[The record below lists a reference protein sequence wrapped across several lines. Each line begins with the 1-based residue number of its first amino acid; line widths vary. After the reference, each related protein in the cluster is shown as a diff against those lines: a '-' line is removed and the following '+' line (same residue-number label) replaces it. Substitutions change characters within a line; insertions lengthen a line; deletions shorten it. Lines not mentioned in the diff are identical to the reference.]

1 MTASPASTVRPNPAM
16 SAGEDSMPHVLVVD
30 DDRRLRTLLRQY
42 LNENGYRVTT
52 AVDAADARKRL
63 EGLTFDLIVLD
74 VMMPGESGFDF
85 TASIRETSDVPIL
98 LLTAMG
104 EVQNRITGLETGA
117 DDYLPKPFEPRE
129 LLLRIRRILQRSS
142 GAEQSGAEE
151 KKEVTFG
158 KYRFDIQRGEL
169 WRGRVRI
176 PLTTAEIQ
184 LMSALALSP
193 GRIISRVALAR
204 RCGNVQERSIDVQ
217 ITRLRR
223 KFEDDP
229 KIPRFLRT
237 VRGEGYIFW
246 TD

>member
-1 MTASPASTVRPNPAM
+1 MTANPASTVRPNPAM

-85 TASIRETSDVPIL
+85 TASIRETSEVPIL

-104 EVQNRITGLETGA
+104 EVENRITGLETGA

>member
-1 MTASPASTVRPNPAM
+1 M
-16 SAGEDSMPHVLVVD
+16 SAPAVPIHDDVPHVLVVD
-30 DDRRLRTLLRQY
+30 DDNRLRTLLKKF
-42 LNENGYRVTT
+42 LADNGYRVTT

-63 EGLTFDLIVLD
+63 EGLAFDLIVLD

-85 TASIRETSDVPIL
+85 TVAIRETSEVPIL

-104 EVQNRITGLETGA
+104 EVENRITGLETGA

-142 GAEQSGAEE
+142 GTDQNGAEE

-158 KYRFDIQRGEL
+158 NYRFDIQRGEL
-169 WRGRVRI
+169 WRGRARI

-193 GRIISRVALAR
+193 GRIISRIALAR

-237 VRGEGYIFW
+237 VRGEGYILW

>member
-1 MTASPASTVRPNPAM
+1 M
-16 SAGEDSMPHVLVVD
+16 
-30 DDRRLRTLLRQY
+30 
-42 LNENGYRVTT
+42 
-52 AVDAADARKRL
+52 
-63 EGLTFDLIVLD
+63 
-74 VMMPGESGFDF
+74 
-85 TASIRETSDVPIL
+85 PIL

-104 EVQNRITGLETGA
+104 EVENRITGLETGA

-142 GAEQSGAEE
+142 GARSAGAED

-158 KYRFDIQRGEL
+158 EYRFDIERGEL
-169 WRGRVRI
+169 WRGRLRI
-176 PLTTAEIQ
+176 PLTTAEVQ
-184 LMSALALSP
+184 LMSVLATAP
-193 GRIISRVALAR
+193 GRIISRIALAQ

-229 KIPRFLRT
+229 KMPHFLRT
-237 VRGEGYIFW
+237 VRGEGYILW

>member
-1 MTASPASTVRPNPAM
+1 MTANPAPNPRPRA
-16 SAGEDSMPHVLVVD
+16 APVGDDAMPHVLVVD
-30 DDRRLRTLLRQY
+30 DDRRLRTLLKQY
-42 LNENGYRVTT
+42 LTENGYRVTT

-63 EGLTFDLIVLD
+63 EGLAFDLLVLD
-74 VMMPGESGFDF
+74 VMMPGESGFDLT
-85 TASIRETSDVPIL
+85 TALRETSDVPIL

-104 EVQNRITGLETGA
+104 EVENRITGLESGA

-129 LLLRIRRILQRSS
+129 LLLRIGRILKRANGLDQA
-142 GAEQSGAEE
+142 GGEE
-151 KKEVTFG
+151 AKEVTFG
-158 KYRFDIQRGEL
+158 RFRYDIDRGEL

-176 PLTTAEIQ
+176 PLTTVEIQ
-184 LMSALALSP
+184 LLSILARSP

-223 KFEDDP
+223 KFEGDP
-229 KIPRFLRT
+229 KIPRYLRT
-237 VRGEGYIFW
+237 VRGEGYILW

>member
-1 MTASPASTVRPNPAM
+1 MTANPVPTPRARPTAPVGDDA
-16 SAGEDSMPHVLVVD
+16 MPHVLVVD

-42 LNENGYRVTT
+42 LTENGYRVTT

-63 EGLTFDLIVLD
+63 EGLAFDLIVLD
-74 VMMPGESGFDF
+74 VMMPGESGFDL
-85 TASIRETSDVPIL
+85 TTSLRQTSEVPIL

-104 EVQNRITGLETGA
+104 EVENRITGLESGA

-129 LLLRIRRILQRSS
+129 LLLRIHRILQRSN
-142 GAEQSGAEE
+142 GVDHGGEDR
-151 KKEVTFG
+151 KEVTFG
-158 KYRFDIQRGEL
+158 RFRFDIPRGEL
-169 WRGRVRI
+169 WRGRARI

-184 LMSALALSP
+184 LMSVLASSP
-193 GRIISRVALAR
+193 GRIIPRDALAK

-237 VRGEGYIFW
+237 VRGEGYILW